1 MPTQSTIE
9 EVAAEVAKTDAPT
22 VGRLTDKVLRRA
34 DTDLR
39 FAREELRELMK
50 SDDILVR
57 ATALTNAR
65 ARLRTAL
72 ATLGDA

>member
-1 MPTQSTIE
+1 MPTNTAPQDL
-9 EVAAEVAKTDAPT
+9 AAEVAKTDAPT

-39 FAREELRELMK
+39 FAREELRECLK
-50 SDDILVR
+50 LETGDDRIR
-57 ATALTNAR
+57 AIASVV

-72 ATLGDA
+72 ATLEG